1 MFRGQD
7 PATGEQRCHPLLRA
21 DPRSKLPAGPLLITA
36 LPGNRIR
43 WHEVAKWLPEKQAKH
58 TRQVADLALW
68 EPEVGFE
75 PTTFRLRVGCATTT
89 PLGPGVVPNR
99 SARSR
104 SVPKRVEGG
113 PGRTGIGGRPG
124 SGARGPDGF
133 PVQAACLA
141 GWG

>member
-36 LPGNRIR
+36 LRGNRIR

-68 EPEVGFE
+68 EPEVVCSIRTSATGLSRHR
-75 PTTFRLRVGCATTT
+75 RLVRQDTGDGASLVKFGHVQGT
-89 PLGPGVVPNR
+89 PGPH
-99 SARSR
+99 
-104 SVPKRVEGG
+104 
-113 PGRTGIGGRPG
+113 RPV
-124 SGARGPDGF
+124 R
-133 PVQAACLA
+133 
-141 GWG
+141 